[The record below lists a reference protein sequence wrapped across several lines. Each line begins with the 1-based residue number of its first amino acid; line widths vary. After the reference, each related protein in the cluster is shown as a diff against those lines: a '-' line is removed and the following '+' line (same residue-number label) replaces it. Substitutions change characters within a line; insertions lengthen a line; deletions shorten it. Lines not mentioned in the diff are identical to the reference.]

1 MTKTEPKRN
10 RYFEQTEHQKWN
22 RLCPKKKKDSLQT
35 KVRDWRD
42 LLGNSTQKTKNLY
55 LSFSKYSKRLKMRK
69 HWQIH
74 AIKSP
79 SPRYLNQTIQY
90 QKENY
95 GAISLMNIDIK
106 TLNKILAS
114 QIQQY
119 MKRIIHQ
126 ETLEPFQGC
135 KYSLTCRKSMSYTMR
150 TKGKTKTM
158 VISKDAEEVFDKIQ
172 YSFMI
177 KTLTKVGI

>member
-1 MTKTEPKRN
+1 
-10 RYFEQTEHQKWN
+10 
-22 RLCPKKKKDSLQT
+22 
-35 KVRDWRD
+35 
-42 LLGNSTQKTKNLY
+42 
-55 LSFSKYSKRLKMRK
+55 
-69 HWQIH
+69 
-74 AIKSP
+74 
-79 SPRYLNQTIQY
+79 
-90 QKENY
+90 
-95 GAISLMNIDIK
+95 MNIDIK

-150 TKGKTKTM
+150 TKRKTKTM
-158 VISKDAEEVFDKIQ
+158 VISKDAEEALDKIQ

-177 KTLTKVGI
+177 KTLTKMGMTGNISP

>member
-1 MTKTEPKRN
+1 MIPKPDN
-10 RYFEQTEHQKWN
+10 
-22 RLCPKKKKDSLQT
+22 
-35 KVRDWRD
+35 
-42 LLGNSTQKTKNLY
+42 
-55 LSFSKYSKRLKMRK
+55 
-69 HWQIH
+69 
-74 AIKSP
+74 
-79 SPRYLNQTIQY
+79 TI

-106 TLNKILAS
+106 TLNKILTS

-158 VISKDAEEVFDKIQ
+158 VISKDAEVFDKIQ